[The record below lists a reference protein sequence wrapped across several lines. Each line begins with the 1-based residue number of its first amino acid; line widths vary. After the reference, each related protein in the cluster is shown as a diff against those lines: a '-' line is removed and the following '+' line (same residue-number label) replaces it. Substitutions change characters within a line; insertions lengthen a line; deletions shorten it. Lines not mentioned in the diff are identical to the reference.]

1 VPLPYLL
8 LLVLTHWNQL
18 LSFVM
23 LTAGSQSVDHGSEM
37 TIMHAM
43 ESSEALHRGP
53 SLPDVLW
60 TIATVILTG
69 LLGFATYWLF

>member
-1 VPLPYLL
+1 
-8 LLVLTHWNQL
+8 
-18 LSFVM
+18 M
-23 LTAGSQSVDHGSEM
+23 
-37 TIMHAM
+37 MHTM

-53 SLPDVLW
+53 SLHDVLW